1 MAMVMVRVVMP
12 VMAMTT
18 MMMVMPVAVVSA
30 IFKLHIAINSGNSW
44 PLFSIDF
51 RRCSCVLGPFRPR
64 T

>member
-30 IFKLHIAINSGNSW
+30 IFKLHIAINSGNS
-44 PLFSIDF
+44 
-51 RRCSCVLGPFRPR
+51 
-64 T
+64 